1 MGVVASSRV
10 NKEAF
15 FIALKIVA
23 EAHQSVG
30 NLPFAHWKTIT
41 KDMNNGVMRAFFKS
55 IPNNWLIWADG
66 SNKLWGIWGIKL
78 SAHILSFCVPSP
90 WFPINQPLY
99 NYVYIKK
106 LKIPQSTI

>member
-30 NLPFAHWKTIT
+30 NLPFAH
-41 KDMNNGVMRAFFKS
+41 
-55 IPNNWLIWADG
+55 
-66 SNKLWGIWGIKL
+66 
-78 SAHILSFCVPSP
+78 
-90 WFPINQPLY
+90 
-99 NYVYIKK
+99 
-106 LKIPQSTI
+106 